1 MKARELCEGVHWV
14 GAVDWDRRIFDSLIP
29 IPSGTSYNAYLVQGS
44 QKTALID
51 TVEPHFA
58 DVLFARLDSLG
69 VDRLDYVVVNHAEQ
83 DHSGSLPRVLD
94 KFRDATVLCTP
105 KCQGMLADLLPLPAG
120 RIQTVADGEEV
131 SLGDRTLRFIHF
143 PWVHWP
149 ETMLTHVPEVRTLF
163 PCDLFGSHL
172 ASNRLVVDDVAE
184 VRDAARLYYA
194 QIMMPFRKMIGRN
207 LGKVAALELDRI
219 CPSHGPVHGDPQG
232 IVSTYATWVD
242 DKVRN
247 AVVLPYISMHEST
260 RLMVDH
266 LIDALTDRDIP
277 VERFDLEAVD
287 IGKLASALVDA
298 ATLVVGTPT
307 VLGGAHPNAVYAA
320 LLTNL
325 LRPKLRFATV
335 IGSFGWGGKSVEQVI
350 GAMTHVKVD
359 MLEPVLG
366 RGTPDSDVLA
376 ALEHLADDIAT
387 RHEEIGAIR

>member
-1 MKARELCEGVHWV
+1 M
-14 GAVDWDRRIFDSLIP
+14 
-29 IPSGTSYNAYLVQGS
+29 
-44 QKTALID
+44 
-51 TVEPHFA
+51 
-58 DVLFARLDSLG
+58 
-69 VDRLDYVVVNHAEQ
+69 
-83 DHSGSLPRVLD
+83 
-94 KFRDATVLCTP
+94 
-105 KCQGMLADLLPLPAG
+105 
-120 RIQTVADGEEV
+120 
-131 SLGDRTLRFIHF
+131 
-143 PWVHWP
+143 
-149 ETMLTHVPEVRTLF
+149 
-163 PCDLFGSHL
+163 
-172 ASNRLVVDDVAE
+172 
-184 VRDAARLYYA
+184 
-194 QIMMPFRKMIGRN
+194 
-207 LGKVAALELDRI
+207 
-219 CPSHGPVHGDPQG
+219 
-232 IVSTYATWVD
+232 
-242 DKVRN
+242 
-247 AVVLPYISMHEST
+247 LPYISMHEST